1 VSVTGRRSCLTS
13 VLSLPPSGRPAHCH
27 DGERGA
33 RLAAQADRV
42 VNQSLADPLVVKGVS
57 MEQ

>member
-13 VLSLPPSGRPAHCH
+13 VLSFPPRGPPAPWR
-27 DGERGA
+27 DGAGGA